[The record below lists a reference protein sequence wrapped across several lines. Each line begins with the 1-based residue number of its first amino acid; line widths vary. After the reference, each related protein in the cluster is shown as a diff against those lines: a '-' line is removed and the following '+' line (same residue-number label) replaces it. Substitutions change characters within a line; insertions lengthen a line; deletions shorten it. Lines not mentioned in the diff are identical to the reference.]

1 MRTPRLALAAAA
13 STVALLGLGG
23 TALALGAEDTPQAAV
38 TTSAGATTSTT
49 APATTAAAP
58 TSIGSAQASAIA
70 VDRVGGGQVTK
81 VERELEHGRVEWK
94 ADVLRGGVR
103 YEVRVDAATGTVV
116 RVTGSAPSGI
126 AVPAPAGSSTAGSGT
141 VARSDDG
148 PLHDVGDDHGGAS
161 GSSSGGGSDD
171 GAGHDAGDDHGGHD
185 GGHDD

>member
-13 STVALLGLGG
+13 STVTLLGLGG
-23 TALALGAEDTPQAAV
+23 TALALGAEDTPRAAV
-38 TTSAGATTSTT
+38 TTFAGATTSTT

-58 TSIGSAQASAIA
+58 MSIGSAQATAIA

-81 VERELEHGRVEWK
+81 VERELEHGRVGWK
-94 ADVLRGGVR
+94 VDVLCGGVR

-148 PLHDVGDDHGGAS
+148 PLHHVGDDH

-171 GAGHDAGDDHGGHD
+171 GAGHEAGDDHGGHD
-185 GGHDD
+185 D